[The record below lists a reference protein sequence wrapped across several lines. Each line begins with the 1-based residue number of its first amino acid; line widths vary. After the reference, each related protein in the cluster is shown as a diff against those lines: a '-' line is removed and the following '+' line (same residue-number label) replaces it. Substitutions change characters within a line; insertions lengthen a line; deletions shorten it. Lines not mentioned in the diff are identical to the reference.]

1 MVESKGRDDI
11 INSILRG
18 QSPLS
23 TYLKNH
29 RTDDDGAKSIQSRI
43 KESFRKKLTIAV
55 VDKTAKDIEITD
67 DLVISLDEGDVI
79 GLINKNYNK
88 LKDKGIIRRV
98 GEHDST

>member
-1 MVESKGRDDI
+1 MIESKERDDV

-23 TYLKNH
+23 TYLKDH
-29 RTDDDGAKSIQSRI
+29 RTGDDTTKPMQSRI
-43 KESFRKKLTIAV
+43 KGNFRKKLTIAV
-55 VDKTAKDIEITD
+55 VDKSAKDVEITD

-79 GLINKNYNK
+79 GLINENYNK
-88 LKDKGIIRRV
+88 LKDKGIIRGV